1 MAPANKSRR
10 LHVFGSMLSHF
21 VLYGLPVIGVGV
33 TSRTLKAKDSSDD
46 LEVGLVD
53 RAIQFHIEGALRTPV
68 Q

>member
-1 MAPANKSRR
+1 M
-10 LHVFGSMLSHF
+10 FGSMLSHF